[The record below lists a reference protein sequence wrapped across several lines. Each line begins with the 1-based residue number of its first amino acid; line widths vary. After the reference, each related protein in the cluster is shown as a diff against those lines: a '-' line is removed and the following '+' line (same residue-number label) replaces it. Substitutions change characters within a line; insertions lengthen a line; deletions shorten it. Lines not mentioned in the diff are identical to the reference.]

1 MRSPELT
8 DLDRSAGATTLR
20 DRKRVVLVVE
30 DDRDV
35 LDALAM
41 TLEETDYEV
50 LRARNG
56 LEALGQLELNGSR
69 CDLILLDLMM
79 PVMNG
84 WDFRRKQK
92 AMPAIAG
99 IPVLLM
105 SAGAHLSTAKGELG
119 AVGSVTK
126 PVDVSDLLDT
136 IRQHLP

>member
-1 MRSPELT
+1 MRSSETT
-8 DLDRSAGATTLR
+8 DHDRSAAATTLR

-35 LDALAM
+35 LDALAV

-50 LRARNG
+50 LRAHNG
-56 LEALGQLELNGSR
+56 LEALGQLEAHP

-84 WDFRRKQK
+84 WDFRHKQK
-92 AMPAIAG
+92 ETPKIAK

-105 SAGAHLSTAKGELG
+105 SAGAHLSTASGELD
-119 AVGSVTK
+119 AVGYVTK
-126 PVDVSDLLDT
+126 PVDVSDLLD
-136 IRQHLP
+136 IVRQHCP

>member
-1 MRSPELT
+1 MRSPEAR
-8 DLDRSAGATTLR
+8 DLDGPSGATTLR
-20 DRKRVVLVVE
+20 DRRRTVLVVE

-35 LDALAM
+35 LEALAE
-41 TLEETDYEV
+41 TLEETDYQV

-56 LEALGQLELNGSR
+56 LEALGQLEGHA

-84 WDFRRKQK
+84 WDFRDKQRET
-92 AMPAIAG
+92 PAIAK

-105 SAGAHLSTAKGELG
+105 SAGAHLTTATGELD
-119 AVGSVTK
+119 AVGYVTK

-136 IRQHLP
+136 VRRLCP

>member
-1 MRSPELT
+1 MRSPEAA

-20 DRKRVVLVVE
+20 DRRRVVLVVE

-35 LDALAM
+35 LEALAE
-41 TLEETDYEV
+41 TLEETDYQV

-56 LEALGQLELNGSR
+56 LEALGQLEAHP

-84 WDFRRKQK
+84 WDFRHKQRGT
-92 AMPAIAG
+92 PSIAG

-105 SAGAHLSTAKGELG
+105 SAGAHLSTASGELD
-119 AVGSVTK
+119 AVGYVTK

-136 IRQHLP
+136 VRRFCP